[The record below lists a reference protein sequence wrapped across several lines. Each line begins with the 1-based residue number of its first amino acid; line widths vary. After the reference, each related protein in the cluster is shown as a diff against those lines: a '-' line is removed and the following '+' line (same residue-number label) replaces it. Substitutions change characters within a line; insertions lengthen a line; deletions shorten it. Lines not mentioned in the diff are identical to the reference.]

1 MEHRVSIDEPHLL
14 EMTAPVDRT
23 HEHDEDPLEH
33 IGEPVHVDYDTG
45 EVHPVGQPD
54 PDASADPAP

>member
-1 MEHRVSIDEPHLL
+1 MEHRVSIDEAHLL
-14 EMTAPVDRT
+14 EFGTMEEVPDRT

-54 PDASADPAP
+54 PDAGTD